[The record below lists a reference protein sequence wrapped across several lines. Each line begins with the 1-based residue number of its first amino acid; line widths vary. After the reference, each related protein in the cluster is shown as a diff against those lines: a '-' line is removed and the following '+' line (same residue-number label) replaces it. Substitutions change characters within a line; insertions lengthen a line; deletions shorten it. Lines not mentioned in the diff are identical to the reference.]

1 MFLAAGFP
9 RVKAT
14 SSEVASTPAIFQR
27 FEELVVTNFNQETP
41 GGRLDWKQ
49 VDKCWVLK
57 PPSKAGNA
65 QAVAMFLGGPFVGAV
80 PELSYKLFLDAL
92 AARNIIVVAVP
103 YATQFDLQRTADDIQ
118 VLFAVSPTVD
128 LAPTRFPCP

>member
-1 MFLAAGFP
+1 
-9 RVKAT
+9 
-14 SSEVASTPAIFQR
+14 
-27 FEELVVTNFNQETP
+27 
-41 GGRLDWKQ
+41 
-49 VDKCWVLK
+49 
-57 PPSKAGNA
+57 
-65 QAVAMFLGGPFVGAV
+65 MFLGGPFVGAV